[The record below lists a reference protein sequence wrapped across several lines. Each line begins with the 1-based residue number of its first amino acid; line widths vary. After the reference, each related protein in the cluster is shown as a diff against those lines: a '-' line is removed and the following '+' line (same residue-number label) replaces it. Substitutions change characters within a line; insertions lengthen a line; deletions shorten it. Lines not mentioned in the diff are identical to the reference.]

1 MYSNGNRWY
10 ASKEPSLKAAFL
22 YFCQYCIILCKIKE
36 TGVMK
41 MSVKFRA
48 FARSMRNAFVDD
60 RGASLKKFVNA
71 QEITASSLY
80 LFIQICLL
88 NYWAIQSINEIY
100 TWGHVSLICYLNSA
114 RFEAVCDLHNCVGK
128 YHKYTDVSLRHIL
141 VSYFTPRGSKIVSY
155 IVFISFSCSV

>member
-1 MYSNGNRWY
+1 
-10 ASKEPSLKAAFL
+10 
-22 YFCQYCIILCKIKE
+22 
-36 TGVMK
+36 MK

-88 NYWAIQSINEIY
+88 NY
-100 TWGHVSLICYLNSA
+100 
-114 RFEAVCDLHNCVGK
+114 
-128 YHKYTDVSLRHIL
+128 
-141 VSYFTPRGSKIVSY
+141 
-155 IVFISFSCSV
+155 